1 IILVCLGAIASS
13 SGAKAQ
19 SCHAETCLPL
29 QSGLIKTTPLLKSP
43 EEITVKKRQE
53 QTSSS
58 RFGRCFDFK
67 KLPFRTADGSC
78 NNYFTSHGES
88 EQPLAR
94 LLPAQ
99 YGDSS
104 FAPRKFSTVNPAN
117 PLPSPRDVSRAVHPD
132 ITATSQLTIMMM
144 QWGQFIDHELVSTPL
159 PIEDTRGLQQCCGD
173 GMTAPTEPPTNPECF
188 PIVFSTSDPDFD
200 GECMEFFRS
209 QPALDEYGNMTTPR
223 ENRNSVTSFLDASTV
238 YGSTEE
244 RLASVRDEA
253 NPHLLK
259 TTADNFPPD
268 NGLDDCVKRDSND
281 ICFLAGDERA
291 NEHPALTLTHT
302 IFMRLH
308 NLIAS
313 EIMAIVTHNDAD
325 QVFRLARSVVEA
337 IEQQITYGEWLP
349 ILLGPTV
356 RSEFDL
362 DLNKNIRYQM
372 AVDPRIVSE
381 FSTAAFRI
389 GHTLIPRSFPLS
401 STRRVNLR
409 EIFFKPFEARENL
422 DSLAEGIL
430 TAIDPE
436 DRMQPSDNFV
446 VDEVTAH
453 LFENQEGA
461 RKGFDLV
468 SLNLQRGRDHGI
480 PPYNDVREA
489 LGLSRV
495 TSFSDSALGANGA
508 LLQSVYD
515 HVDDMELFAAGLSE
529 PLHDGGL
536 AGETF
541 SRLIAT
547 QFQRLRAGDRFFY
560 LNNRIFKK

>member
-1 IILVCLGAIASS
+1 
-13 SGAKAQ
+13 Q

-144 QWGQFIDHELVSTPL
+144 QWGQFIDHELVST
-159 PIEDTRGLQQCCGD
+159 
-173 GMTAPTEPPTNPECF
+173 TASNWSVACPFLCHTERA
-188 PIVFSTSDPDFD
+188 S
-200 GECMEFFRS
+200 G
-209 QPALDEYGNMTTPR
+209 AAPR

-381 FSTAAFRI
+381 FSTAAFR
-389 GHTLIPRSFPLS
+389 R
-401 STRRVNLR
+401 
-409 EIFFKPFEARENL
+409 ARTF

-560 LNNRIFKK
+560 LNNRIFKKQSLGRIQNITLARVFCLTTNINEVQENAFRVPSASNPTISCSSVNLNDLDLDSLFKEVFLKKSENDLVSIKDGAYL